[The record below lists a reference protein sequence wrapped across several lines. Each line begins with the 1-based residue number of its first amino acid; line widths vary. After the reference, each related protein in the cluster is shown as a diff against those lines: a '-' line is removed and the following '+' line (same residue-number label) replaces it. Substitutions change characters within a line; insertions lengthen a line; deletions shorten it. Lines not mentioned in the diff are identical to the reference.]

1 MAVAAGNLGRPAHVD
16 RNRWRLYCVVIIH
29 GEPPASRPVS
39 QAPVMGH
46 DAPDQPDRR
55 AQR

>member
-16 RNRWRLYCVVIIH
+16 RNRWRLYCVVIID

-39 QAPVMGH
+39 
-46 DAPDQPDRR
+46 
-55 AQR
+55 

>member
-16 RNRWRLYCVVIIH
+16 RNRWRLYCVVIID

-39 QAPVMGH
+39 QAPVM
-46 DAPDQPDRR
+46 RFS
-55 AQR
+55 QRLSRQHLVLE

>member
-16 RNRWRLYCVVIIH
+16 RNRWRLYCVVIID

-39 QAPVMGH
+39 QAPVMDH